1 MSKVRFWIRISV
13 FCILFINFKCPLY
26 AGEVFSTQ
34 KVEPSLIRES
44 VIVPTTEEVHIGME
58 EPEYIISASD
68 EEIDLMARVVM
79 SEASILGFDAKQAI
93 AQTIVNRVRD
103 GKWGSTITEVVSY
116 PNSYST
122 YNNGY
127 PNADCY
133 EAVRYALMYEA
144 FPTDMFYFRTDYYHN
159 FGYPYCHIENT
170 YFSTEYKDYGGHE

>member
-1 MSKVRFWIRISV
+1 MLRIKFWILILI
-13 FCILFINFKCPLY
+13 FCVLIINIKCPLF
-26 AGEVFSTQ
+26 AGDATSHYQPLILIDYKPVEVP
-34 KVEPSLIRES
+34 KAEEINLV
-44 VIVPTTEEVHIGME
+44 TEE
-58 EPEYIISASD
+58 PNYIISVSD
-68 EEIDLMARVVM
+68 DEIDLMARVVM
-79 SEASILGFDAKQAI
+79 SESSVLCFDAKQAI